1 MSETRNVKELFVIH
15 MSGLPIG
22 HIGTGQVQID
32 DALFGGLLSAID
44 NVGQSLGV
52 GEGGALDSIGFQ
64 SYDLVY
70 ARAKEGLI
78 VLLTGEESI
87 EFKAKAKEEL
97 QAIGQEIEARGYL
110 TGFSLRTSELA
121 SEIEAII
128 TSKARTI
135 FARQDDV
142 FLWDDDHTFQLVE
155 HKNERW
161 KGQTLF
167 SNYLML
173 SPLKD
178 TISLPMDKLER
189 LCDILVEKKSPAE
202 ILADPMIDAND
213 EKSIQ
218 DTMRFLHIYGLVHCF
233 GTRIHR

>member
-1 MSETRNVKELFVIH
+1 MSETRNVKELFIIH
-15 MSGLPIG
+15 NSGLPVG
-22 HIGTGQVQID
+22 HIGTGQVEID

-78 VLLTGEESI
+78 VLLTGGEST

-97 QAIGQEIEARGYL
+97 QAIGEEIEARGYL
-110 TGFSLRTSELA
+110 NGFSVRTSEMA

-142 FLWDDDHTFQLVE
+142 FLWDNDHTFQLAE

-161 KGQTLF
+161 KGRILF

-178 TISLPMDKLER
+178 TLNLPMDKLER
-189 LCDILVEKKSPAE
+189 LRDILSDMKSPAE
-202 ILADPMIDAND
+202 ILADPMIDAVD
-213 EKSIQ
+213 EKNVQ

-233 GTRIHR
+233 GTRIHK